1 MKWTVYTNMNDFW
14 KKSQTYFFENESR
27 YVKILSYFLEK
38 ESDDLEDHFA
48 WLLESDTEIK
58 AFAMLFPNG
67 SLHCGEF
74 LEPDIYLNDLLQSIQ
89 TSNVQIEAVVAP
101 TSIVQRFLD
110 ALTGDFELEMNQH
123 IMECTDIILPEDKGG
138 ELVQAKEEHRDTVRS
153 MLIGFF
159 DCFPN
164 PERQMV
170 HLDRLLG
177 YIEQNKIYLWRNS
190 EGVFV
195 SMAAIVRKNRRS
207 SSVSLVYTFD
217 RYRGNGY
224 GSQVTAYL
232 TKLLLEG
239 ERPICNLFTD
249 ATNPTSNFIYQ
260 KMGYKIIGSHSRYQ
274 RPTNE

>member
-1 MKWTVYTNMNDFW
+1 
-14 KKSQTYFFENESR
+14 
-27 YVKILSYFLEK
+27 
-38 ESDDLEDHFA
+38 
-48 WLLESDTEIK
+48 
-58 AFAMLFPNG
+58 MLFPNG
-67 SLHCGEF
+67 SLHCGEI
-74 LEPDIYLNDLLQSIQ
+74 LEPDIYLDDLLQSIQ
-89 TSNVQIEAVVAP
+89 TSSVQIKAAKAS
-101 TSIVQRFLD
+101 TSIVQRLLD
-110 ALTGDFELEMNQH
+110 VWSGDFELEMNQH
-123 IMECTDIILPEDKGG
+123 IMECTEVILPEDKGG
-138 ELVQAKEEHRDTVRS
+138 ELVRVIEEHRDIVRS

-207 SSVSLVYTFD
+207 SSVSLVYTYD

-224 GSQVTAYL
+224 GSQVTAHL